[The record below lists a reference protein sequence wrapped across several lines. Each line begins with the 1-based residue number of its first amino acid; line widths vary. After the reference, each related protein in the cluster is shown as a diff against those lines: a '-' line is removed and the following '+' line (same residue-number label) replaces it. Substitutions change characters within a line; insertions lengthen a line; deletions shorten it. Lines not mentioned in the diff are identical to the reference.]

1 MSQAQTIYTLYH
13 DCVLAGVAP
22 AFFWDLSLDEV
33 DLFLKRKQIDKKER
47 LMEMQA
53 LANLIINGVA
63 VILGGD
69 KNAKLLD
76 MTKLYPQLFEED
88 KLLAEEEEKKRQV
101 ELNKANMIAFMN
113 RFNSRKKGAK

>member
-1 MSQAQTIYTLYH
+1 
-13 DCVLAGVAP
+13 
-22 AFFWDLSLDEV
+22 
-33 DLFLKRKQIDKKER
+33 
-47 LMEMQA
+47 MEMQA

>member
-1 MSQAQTIYTLYH
+1 MSPTQTIYTLYH
-13 DCVLAGVAP
+13 DCVLAGVDP

-47 LMEMQA
+47 LMEMQT